1 MDTIIKGT
9 HDTLQTI
16 SIISNPNAN
25 DAFKNAQINIES
37 PNLQVVNFE
46 AKDSSLTYESF
57 FSSSSSPQTVVHTST
72 MSLLPRCEKK
82 KEYSKTA
89 HH

>member
-25 DAFKNAQINIES
+25 EAFKNAQINIES

-46 AKDSSLTYESF
+46 AKDSSVTYESF
-57 FSSSSSPQTVVHTST
+57 FFRRRRRPPLTLHTSQ
-72 MSLLPRCEKK
+72 RVDHNVVC
-82 KEYSKTA
+82 
-89 HH
+89 